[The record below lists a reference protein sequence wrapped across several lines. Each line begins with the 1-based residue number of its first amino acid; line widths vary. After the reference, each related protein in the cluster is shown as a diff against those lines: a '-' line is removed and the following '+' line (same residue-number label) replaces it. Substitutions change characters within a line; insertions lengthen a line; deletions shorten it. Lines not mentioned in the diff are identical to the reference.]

1 MEHPTFHAQ
10 IRQDLSQVVHFQA
23 ARFPIADVYLT
34 QFFHS
39 RSIVKTPTAVTNF
52 SHCKVA
58 DAEIDA
64 ARTEQDKAKQVAL
77 WKTAQEKIIAEVCA
91 VPVNE
96 MLMLWAYR
104 DNLDL
109 GYELKGSL
117 NLGPPIT
124 ENTRF
129 TR

>member
-1 MEHPTFHAQ
+1 
-10 IRQDLSQVVHFQA
+10 
-23 ARFPIADVYLT
+23 
-34 QFFHS
+34 
-39 RSIVKTPTAVTNF
+39 IVKTPTAVTNF

-64 ARTEQDKAKQVAL
+64 ARTEQDQAKQVAL
-77 WKTAQEKIIAEVCA
+77 WKAAQEKIIAEVCA

-96 MLMLWAYR
+96 MLMNWAHR